1 MFRTSNVQSRRSFIF
16 GRENACSGIVS
27 QSFGGA
33 QGNYVCGTVI
43 SIDTTAHPTT
53 GAAHGVSKTYK
64 FASSIVVY
72 YNDAVSTL
80 LSIAPAMNLTLAL
93 ASAGVTVVAM
103 RSRAGDK

>member
-1 MFRTSNVQSRRSFIF
+1 M
-16 GRENACSGIVS
+16 
-27 QSFGGA
+27 
-33 QGNYVCGTVI
+33 

-53 GAAHGVSKTYK
+53 GAAEGVSKTCK

-93 ASAGVTVVAM
+93 ASAGVAVVALGP
-103 RSRAGDK
+103 RAGDK